1 MFTKIPKLTSSTDY
15 PRWARTVTAY
25 LGVQKA
31 WKAVIKSAPAY
42 VKVEDGPDNQ
52 DAIDAWEEAEGIARG
67 VIILTL
73 HPTIAEG
80 VDISKPVP
88 EIWASLKEKYGKPGP
103 SGIYAEFKKILE
115 TEIPGNA
122 DPAHALE
129 TIRTSFTKMA
139 SLECEVPHKIQV
151 LIYMS
156 KLTHPIYDHMTT
168 SFVAREEI
176 EKVEI
181 GDVDRLCR
189 LAWEQ
194 KVSKKKTLPQ
204 AAKISAVKPAPK
216 ESSFQGQQ
224 DKGEGPSRK

>member
-1 MFTKIPKLTSSTDY
+1 MFAEIPKLTSSTDY
-15 PRWARTVTAY
+15 PRWARNITAY

-31 WKAVIKSAPAY
+31 WKAVTKAAPAY
-42 VKVEDGPDNQ
+42 VKVEGEGDNQ
-52 DAIDAWEEAEGIARG
+52 AAIDAWEEAEGIARG

-80 VDISKPVP
+80 VDISKSVP
-88 EIWASLKEKYGKPGP
+88 KIWEGLKEKYGKPGP
-103 SGIYAEFKKILE
+103 SGIYAEFKKVLG

-129 TIRTSFTKMA
+129 SIRTSFTKMA
-139 SLECEVPHKIQV
+139 SLKCEVPHKIQV
-151 LIYMS
+151 LMYMS
-156 KLTHPIYDHMTT
+156 KLTHPIYNHITT

-176 EKVEI
+176 DKVGI
-181 GDVDRLCR
+181 DDIDRLCR

-194 KVSKKKTLPQ
+194 KESKKAPPQ
-204 AAKISAVKPAPK
+204 AAKILAVKPASK
-216 ESSFQGQQ
+216 ETSFQGQQ